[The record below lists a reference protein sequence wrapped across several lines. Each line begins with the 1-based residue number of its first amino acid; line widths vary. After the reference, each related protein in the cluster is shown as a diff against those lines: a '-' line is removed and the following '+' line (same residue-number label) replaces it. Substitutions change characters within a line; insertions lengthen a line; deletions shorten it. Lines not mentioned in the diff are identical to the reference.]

1 MRAKEFIVEAPG
13 RFRPNQVYEL
23 DNEKIEKLR
32 NDPRVRVMLDLLGR
46 AEGADYNTIVGSTK
60 DNPKTF
66 TDFSKH
72 PRITGLTTQYGPSQ
86 AAGKFQ
92 IVPRTWD
99 GQVKKLT
106 NNGIEIKGFY
116 PDDQEKV
123 AISILN
129 DVGALDPILKG
140 NYKKA
145 VRLSNRQW
153 MSLPGTHMPQGYGP
167 RDKKWI
173 ETNVA
178 DLQKKYELD
187 KKDTQVAKT
196 EPTTLDKVKNV
207 ATKIIEPI
215 LSIGQATSKTVPAA
229 PKGKPGYYSVGD
241 SHAQGIGSNSNDP
254 NKNIQWTNFGRTGAS
269 AFSKE
274 HLENIKKIPAGSVV
288 TLSIGANDLGSKKLS
303 DIVDQVNKTIA
314 ASKAQGHQVVY
325 LLPTASENPRLQQKR
340 EELRQALLKSLE
352 SRDILDLGVA
362 PSSKKLKGGDDVHLG
377 PKGYKT
383 YGDYITQMYTP
394 GVVPKEPPKTQ
405 TEPTQPSPTPVVA
418 PKTTTEP
425 PVVKTTTTK
434 TEPSVAQKYIDAN
447 TPQQKQQKS
456 KLTLEPP
463 SSDPEKDPKA
473 WAEYDRQ
480 MEKIQAAAGEKFSKE
495 RQARLDKER
504 LDKERLDKERLEKV
518 QPQKSKL
525 TLEPP
530 DSDPEADPKAWAEY
544 DKRMEKIQ
552 SDAADKLHREYQAA
566 EKAAQSDDSYYTKFL
581 NLFK

>member
-13 RFRPNQVYEL
+13 RFRPNQVHTL

-60 DNPKTF
+60 DKPKTF

-72 PRITGLTTQYGPSQ
+72 PRITGLTTQYGPSA

-106 NNGIEIKGFY
+106 NNGVEIKGFY
-116 PDDQEKV
+116 PEDQEKV

-129 DVGALDPILKG
+129 DVGALDSILKG
-140 NYKKA
+140 DYKKA
-145 VRLSNRQW
+145 VKLSNRQW

-167 RDKKWI
+167 KDKKWI
-173 ETNVA
+173 EANVA

-274 HLENIKKIPAGSVV
+274 HLENIKNIPAGSVV

-405 TEPTQPSPTPVVA
+405 TEPTPVVT

-434 TEPSVAQKYIDAN
+434 TEPSVVQQYIDAN
-447 TPQQKQQKS
+447 RPQQKQLKS
-456 KLTLEPP
+456 KLTVEPP

-473 WAEYDRQ
+473 WAEYDRR
-480 MEKIQAAAGEKFSKE
+480 MEKIQSDAAEKFSRE
-495 RQARLDKER
+495 REARLE
-504 LDKERLDKERLEKV
+504 KERLEKV
-518 QPQKSKL
+518 QQPKSKL
-525 TLEPP
+525 TVEPP
-530 DSDPEADPKAWAEY
+530 DSNPEDDPKAWAEY

-552 SDAADKLHREYQAA
+552 TDAGDKFHKEYQAA
-566 EKAAQSDDSYYTKFL
+566 EKAAQSDDSYYTKFK